1 MSRLTRRTFLL
12 NTSALGLGLATGAR
26 AAAPSDRINVAVI
39 GVRGRGHSLLRGFAA
54 QKDVVVTHVCDVD
67 EKVLQSRIPELEKAT
82 GTKATGVKDY
92 RTLLDNKDVHAFVL
106 GTPDHWHAIP
116 TIQACQAGKDVY
128 VEKPDG
134 HNIVEG
140 KTMVAAARKHQRMVQ
155 MGTQARSAPY
165 LKEAAKFVADGG
177 IGKVIFG
184 KAWETAKQA
193 PIPRVPDSEPPAG
206 FDYDLWLGPAPMR
219 PYNRYRVHGN
229 WRWFFDTG
237 AGDLGNDGVH
247 RMDYCRWVMGI
258 TDFPQAVSCAG
269 GKFYFDDAQEWP
281 DTMLVTYEYPG
292 KILVYEMRIWS
303 EPRLHDHGEGAAIH
317 GDKGW
322 VLVHNSGWKAM
333 DGEGKVIAQGSD
345 RLGDEAHIRNFLD
358 AVKSRKHEDLN
369 QDIHSGHVSSVMCH
383 AGNIAWRTGKKL
395 RFDAKT
401 ETFDDAEA
409 NKYLGREYRK
419 GYELPAV

>member
-1 MSRLTRRTFLL
+1 MSRLSRRTFLL
-12 NTSALGLGLATGAR
+12 DSAALGVGLAGGLPLR
-26 AAAPSDRINVAVI
+26 AAPSDRINVAVI

-54 QKDVVVTHVCDVD
+54 QKDVTVTHVCDVD
-67 EKVLQSRIPELEKAT
+67 ERVLASRIPELEKAT
-82 GTKATGVKDY
+82 GQKAAGVKDY
-92 RTLLDNKDVHAFVL
+92 RTLLGNKDVHAFVL

-165 LKEAAKFVADGG
+165 LKEAAKFVAEGG
-177 IGKVIFG
+177 VGKVIFG

-193 PIPRVPDSEPPAG
+193 PVPRVADSEPPAG
-206 FDYDLWLGPAPMR
+206 LDYDLWLGPAPQR
-219 PYNRYRVHGN
+219 PYNRYRHGQ
-229 WRWFFDTG
+229 WRWFFETG
-237 AGDLGNDGVH
+237 TGDLGNDGVH

-258 TDFPQAVSCAG
+258 TEFPQAVSCAG
-269 GKFYFDDAQEWP
+269 GKFFFDDAQEWP
-281 DTMLVTYEYPG
+281 DTMMVTYEYPG

-303 EPRLHDHGEGAAIH
+303 EPRLHDHGEGAAIY

-333 DGEGKVIAQGSD
+333 DGEGKTLAEGSD
-345 RLGDEAHIRNFLD
+345 RLGDAGHIRNFLD
-358 AVKSRKHEDLN
+358 AVKSRRHEDLN
-369 QDIHSGHVSSVMCH
+369 QDIASGHVSSVMCH
-383 AGNIAWRTGKKL
+383 AGNIAWRTGRKI

-419 GYELPAV
+419 GYELPTV